1 MAPPRSACGASPP
14 GGRRQRTGGAGSAAS
29 AWVRRF
35 VFGGLFALAT
45 MVAVATSLAPVVPKA
60 AKGERCVEDT
70 ATMRRNH
77 MRFLEHQR
85 DETVHG
91 GIRGAKHSL
100 RGCIECHASPA
111 TGSVN
116 QASNDFCVG
125 CHSFAAVKVDCFDCH
140 TGKTQAAAAA
150 ARGGK

>member
-1 MAPPRSACGASPP
+1 VR
-14 GGRRQRTGGAGSAAS
+14 GRVATIAMTLA
-29 AWVRRF
+29 
-35 VFGGLFALAT
+35 ALAVT
-45 MVAVATSLAPVVPKA
+45 AAVAASLAPPVQKA

-91 GIRGAKHSL
+91 GIRGAKYSL
-100 RGCIECHASPA
+100 RACIDCHASPA

-116 QASNDFCVG
+116 QASTDFCVQ
-125 CHSFAAVKVDCFDCH
+125 CHDFAAVKVDCFDCH

-150 ARGGK
+150 GGGTR